1 MTQTSPWKA
10 VAKGALLLVLA
21 LFDVR
26 GQQPGRAITVI
37 IRDQSGLRPAT
48 LSRMNEDLT
57 RIFSRV
63 GITVRIADG
72 APAEA
77 AGAHSASTG
86 SCWFELRIVPD
97 AKPKMPGVLGT
108 ALLGE
113 RSGQYAVLHLAS
125 IWQVALEACWGEAEL
140 MARVAAHEIGHLLLD
155 SPEHAGA
162 GLMQAN
168 WSPRYLLMI
177 PHSQLEF
184 LPREAQLMHL
194 RLTSETAQ
202 YTQQVT

>member
-1 MTQTSPWKA
+1 MTQSFPWKA
-10 VAKGALLLVLA
+10 VAKRGLLLVYA
-21 LFDVR
+21 AFAVR
-26 GQQPGRAITVI
+26 AQQPGGAFTVI

-63 GITVRIADG
+63 GITVRIVGG
-72 APAEA
+72 ASAEA
-77 AGAHSASTG
+77 AGDDFASTG
-86 SCWFELRIVPD
+86 SCRFELRIVPD
-97 AKPKMPGVLGT
+97 AKPKKPGVLGT
-108 ALLGE
+108 ASLGE
-113 RSGQYAVLHLAS
+113 RSGQYAVLHLPS
-125 IWQVALEACWGEAEL
+125 IRQVALEACWGESEL

-155 SPEHAGA
+155 SPQHAGA

-168 WSPRYLLMI
+168 WSPGYLLMI

-194 RLTSETAQ
+194 RLTSEIAQ
-202 YTQQVT
+202 YTQQVI